1 MYEKMTIEAYPEEKL
16 ELLML
21 SLKTPDFSSAQKLKE
36 ELFKQIDKTEDC
48 GALLPYFVMRWL
60 FIDIL
65 TVIINTMN
73 QMNIR
78 SKDYDELYFETLYLC
93 QSRSCREKREKISYN
108 MDELLKIFETEYEAS
123 PIHIS
128 QILEILQTEF
138 TSPDF
143 SVSTLAERFQVS
155 VAYMSYLFKKKM
167 NQNFSDY
174 LWNMRLQKAQELLLH
189 TDMSIDKISVSVGY
203 INVSSFRRKFKQ
215 ETGVTPSVFSGR
227 KQ

>member
-1 MYEKMTIEAYPEEKL
+1 VYEKMTIEAYPEEKL

-36 ELFKQIDKTEDC
+36 ELFKQIDKTENC

-128 QILEILQTEF
+128 QVLEILQTEF

-215 ETGVTPSVFSGR
+215 ETGVSPSVFSGR

>member
-36 ELFKQIDKTEDC
+36 ELFKQIDKTENC

-128 QILEILQTEF
+128 QVLEILQTEF

-215 ETGVTPSVFSGR
+215 ETGVSPSVFSGR

>member
-1 MYEKMTIEAYPEEKL
+1 MTIEAYPEEKL

-36 ELFKQIDKTEDC
+36 ELFKQIDKTENC

-128 QILEILQTEF
+128 QVLEILQTEF

-215 ETGVTPSVFSGR
+215 ETGVSPSVFSGR